1 MDFSE
6 LDKWLAKCAPTV
18 NKHMIHTFIND
29 IVANL
34 PSEEENK
41 EEQTPSEETPSD
53 QTPSDEENQGE

>member
-18 NKHMIHTFIND
+18 NKHIIHTFIND

-34 PSEEENK
+34 PSEEENE
-41 EEQTPSEETPSD
+41 EEQTPSDETPSN
-53 QTPSDEENQGE
+53 EENQGE